1 MKETI
6 NKIFSLFLAGQK
18 IKAMEFA
25 LNSNLFD
32 FLKDKSANLGDI
44 TQFLKSD
51 AENTKIFLNAL
62 CSLGLLE
69 RKNDFYKNS
78 AFSERY
84 FVKSSK
90 FYCGELFYLRK
101 RMGESGAKCLNLLS
115 CEEIRPYAATICTRL
130 KAPGRLTLKEL

>member
-51 AENTKIFLNAL
+51 AENTKAL
-62 CSLGLLE
+62 FNL
-69 RKNDFYKNS
+69 
-78 AFSERY
+78 
-84 FVKSSK
+84 SSHK
-90 FYCGELFYLRK
+90 
-101 RMGESGAKCLNLLS
+101 GAVSYDENYEK
-115 CEEIRPYAATICTRL
+115 
-130 KAPGRLTLKEL
+130 